1 MRKVI
6 FAILLLSCNHYIQPI
21 SMDRGGIYVGRNRY
35 MGISG
40 FVEDGY
46 LEDRYGLLDRWL
58 YFYWVG
64 LRTQYGLYWGFS
76 ENFGLGAEANLSLFL
91 DPYPS
96 YDSYTYFENFVDFH
110 IIPFIKFS
118 LQNEMFNLG
127 LKLGI
132 TYDIFPL
139 GIAYPG
145 IVSIPIYSSIFL
157 GLPGIEKEKITIYYS
172 TTYSR
177 VRLYKY
183 FPKDSTFHQFN
194 YSLGFNFL
202 LRENVNLN
210 FAIGSIRSIGGT
222 HIRDVRG
229 FFAVISYRFF

>member
-1 MRKVI
+1 
-6 FAILLLSCNHYIQPI
+6 
-21 SMDRGGIYVGRNRY
+21 MDRGGIYVGRNRY
-35 MGISG
+35 MGIIG

-46 LEDRYGLLDRWL
+46 LDYGYRWL

-76 ENFGLGAEANLSLFL
+76 ENFGLGAEANFSLYL

-96 YDSYTYFENFVDFH
+96 YDSYTYFENFMDFH

-132 TYDIFPL
+132 TSDIFPL
-139 GIAYPG
+139 GIAYPR

-183 FPKDSTFHQFN
+183 LPEDTTFHQIN

-202 LRENVNLN
+202 LRKNVNLN
-210 FAIGSIRSIGGT
+210 FAIGSIRNFGGT

-229 FFAVISYRFF
+229 FFAGISYRFF

>member
-1 MRKVI
+1 
-6 FAILLLSCNHYIQPI
+6 
-21 SMDRGGIYVGRNRY
+21 MDRAGIYVGKNRY

-46 LEDRYGLLDRWL
+46 LDDRYGWLDRWL

-91 DPYPS
+91 NLYPS
-96 YDSYTYFENFVDFH
+96 YYSYTYFENFADFH

-118 LQNEMFNLG
+118 LQNEIFNLG

-132 TYDIFPL
+132 TS
-139 GIAYPG
+139 GIAYPK

-177 VRLYKY
+177 VRLYEY
-183 FPKDSTFHQFN
+183 LPKDSTFHQIN

-202 LRENVNLN
+202 IRKNINLN
-210 FAIGSIRSIGGT
+210 FAIGSVRSFGGT

-229 FFAVISYRFF
+229 FFAGISYRFF

>member
-1 MRKVI
+1 
-6 FAILLLSCNHYIQPI
+6 
-21 SMDRGGIYVGRNRY
+21 MDRGGIYVGRNRY

-46 LEDRYGLLDRWL
+46 LDKGYRWL

-96 YDSYTYFENFVDFH
+96 YYYNSYRREYVDFH

-132 TYDIFPL
+132 TSDIFPL
-139 GIAYPG
+139 GIAYP
-145 IVSIPIYSSIFL
+145 PIYSSIFL

-172 TTYSR
+172 TTYSY
-177 VRLYKY
+177 L
-183 FPKDSTFHQFN
+183 PKDTTFHQIN

-202 LRENVNLN
+202 LRKNVNLN
-210 FAIGSIRSIGGT
+210 FAIGSIRSFGGT

-229 FFAVISYRFF
+229 FFAGISYRFF

>member
-1 MRKVI
+1 MRNVI
-6 FAILLLSCNHYIQPI
+6 FVILLLSCNHYIQPI

-40 FVEDGY
+40 FVEEGY
-46 LEDRYGLLDRWL
+46 LDKGYRWL

-96 YDSYTYFENFVDFH
+96 YDSYTYFEDFVDFH

-132 TYDIFPL
+132 TSDIFPL
-139 GIAYPG
+139 GIAYPT
-145 IVSIPIYSSIFL
+145 IVSIPIYSSILL

-183 FPKDSTFHQFN
+183 LPEDSTLHQIN

-202 LRENVNLN
+202 LRKNVNLN

-229 FFAVISYRFF
+229 FFAGISYRFF

>member
-6 FAILLLSCNHYIQPI
+6 FAILLLSCNPYLQPI

-46 LEDRYGLLDRWL
+46 LEDRYSRL

-64 LRTQYGLYWGFS
+64 LRNQYGLYWGFS

-96 YDSYTYFENFVDFH
+96 YYPYPYHRPTPRYFADFH
-110 IIPFIKFS
+110 IIPFSKLS

-132 TYDIFPL
+132 TSDIFPL
-139 GIAYPG
+139 GIAYPK

-177 VRLYKY
+177 VRLYEY
-183 FPKDSTFHQFN
+183 FLEDSILYQIN
-194 YSLGFNFL
+194 YSIGLNFL
-202 LRENVNLN
+202 LRKNVNLN
-210 FAIGSIRSIGGT
+210 FAIGSVSGT
-222 HIRDVRG
+222 IIRDVRG
-229 FFAVISYRFF
+229 FFAGISYRFF

>member
-6 FAILLLSCNHYIQPI
+6 FSILFLSCNHYIQPI
-21 SMDRGGIYVGRNRY
+21 SMDRAGIYVGRNRY

-46 LEDRYGLLDRWL
+46 LKDRYGWLDRWL

-91 DPYPS
+91 NLYPS
-96 YDSYTYFENFVDFH
+96 YYSYTYFENFADFH

-132 TYDIFPL
+132 TSDIFPL
-139 GIAYPG
+139 GIDYPG

-183 FPKDSTFHQFN
+183 LPQDSTFHQIN

-202 LRENVNLN
+202 LRKNVNLN
-210 FAIGSIRSIGGT
+210 FAIGSIKSIGGT
-222 HIRDVRG
+222 HIRDVKG
-229 FFAVISYRFF
+229 FFAGISYRFF

>member
-6 FAILLLSCNHYIQPI
+6 FVILLLSCNHYIQPI
-21 SMDRGGIYVGRNRY
+21 SMDRAGIYVGRNRY

-46 LEDRYGLLDRWL
+46 LEDRYGWLDSWL

-64 LRTQYGLYWGFS
+64 LRTQYGLYWGLS

-91 DPYPS
+91 NP
-96 YDSYTYFENFVDFH
+96 FGADFH

-132 TYDIFPL
+132 TS
-139 GIAYPG
+139 GIAYPK

-183 FPKDSTFHQFN
+183 LPEDTTFHQIN

-202 LRENVNLN
+202 LRKNVNLN
-210 FAIGSIRSIGGT
+210 FAIGSIRNFGGT

-229 FFAVISYRFF
+229 FFAGISYRFF

>member
-1 MRKVI
+1 
-6 FAILLLSCNHYIQPI
+6 
-21 SMDRGGIYVGRNRY
+21 MDRAGIYVGRNRY

-46 LEDRYGLLDRWL
+46 LDYGYGWL

-91 DPYPS
+91 DP
-96 YDSYTYFENFVDFH
+96 FGVDFH

-132 TYDIFPL
+132 TSDIFPL
-139 GIAYPG
+139 GIAYPK
-145 IVSIPIYSSIFL
+145 IVSIPIYSSILL

-183 FPKDSTFHQFN
+183 LPEDSTLHQIN

-202 LRENVNLN
+202 LRKNVNLN

-229 FFAVISYRFF
+229 FFAGISYRFF